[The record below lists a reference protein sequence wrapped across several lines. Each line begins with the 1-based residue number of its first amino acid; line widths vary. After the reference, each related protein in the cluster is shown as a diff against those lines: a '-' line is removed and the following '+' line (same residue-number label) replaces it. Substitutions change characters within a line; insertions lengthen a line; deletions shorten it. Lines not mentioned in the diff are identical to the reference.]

1 MDIRVLEVLCPI
13 PWKDIGDNQ
22 LQATLGQLAV
32 TSTGNKL
39 LIKAPGYYNSTFT
52 NMASV
57 GYNVADLIAIALR
70 NVGTSI
76 LSPQD
81 VPPAFCDDLSQRVEM
96 HAGWLGL
103 RWAEGKDKDPT
114 RLRELEQFIKELM

>member
-22 LQATLGQLAV
+22 LQATLGQLV
-32 TSTGNKL
+32 ITSVGNKL
-39 LIKAPGYYNSTFT
+39 VIKAPGYYNSTNT
-52 NMASV
+52 TSV

-70 NVGTSI
+70 NVGTNI

-81 VPPAFCDDLSQRVEM
+81 VPPAFRDDLSQSVEM

-103 RWAEGKDKDPT
+103 RWAEGTDKDPT
-114 RLRELEQFIKELM
+114 RLRELEQFIKELK